1 MRSGSLVSRCTRLIG
16 LPCLTLALVAGCVGV
31 QRLEKP
37 PWVDGASERFP
48 SSRYLVGLGQDVSQP
63 AATEK
68 AYAAVARIFKAEIRA
83 QARDWES
90 YMLLEGRGKA
100 THQRRL
106 TIDHVTQVST
116 DKVLENV
123 RILDRWV
130 DTKAGIHYA
139 LAGMNRTQ
147 AEAAMLERIR
157 ELDRKV
163 QTEVRA
169 SRTTQDPLAKIR
181 NLRRAAN
188 HLVMREAYNADLRVI
203 RQSGQGNPPRHR
215 VAELTA
221 ELEEFIA
228 TKLTIRVDVTGE
240 QAEPIRRSLMEG
252 LVREGLPV
260 INREHEVS
268 TPDESAERS
277 QLLELLVTGTARLWK
292 VDVPDPTFSY
302 VRWCSD
308 FVILDVGSGRVVG
321 AVSKRGREGHLTD
334 QEARNRAARVM
345 QQELTTDLARSLAG
359 YVYGET
365 DEAVDTSAPSACPRD
380 EEDAHGA
387 SLM

>member
-1 MRSGSLVSRCTRLIG
+1 MHSGPTALSRLVVAG
-16 LPCLTLALVAGCVGV
+16 LLCLTPALLAGCAGV
-31 QRLEKP
+31 QRTEKP
-37 PWVDGASERFP
+37 SWVDGASQRFP
-48 SSRYLVGLGQDVSQP
+48 PSHYLVGLGQAESRP
-63 AATEK
+63 TATEK

-83 QARDWES
+83 QARDWET

-100 THQRRL
+100 EHERRL

-130 DTKAGIHYA
+130 DPEAGIHYA
-139 LAGMNRTQ
+139 LAGMNRAQ

-157 ELDRKV
+157 ELDGMV

-169 SRTTQDPLAKIR
+169 SRTTQDPLVKVK

-188 HLVMREAYNADLRVI
+188 HLVLREAYNADLRVI
-203 RQSGQGNPPRHR
+203 RQSGQGNPPRYR
-215 VAELTA
+215 VADLTG

-228 TKLTIRVDVTGE
+228 TSLVIRVEVTGE
-240 QAEPIRRSLMEG
+240 QAEPIRRAIMEG

-260 INREHEVS
+260 INREHDVAALDK
-268 TPDESAERS
+268 TTESGR
-277 QLLELLVTGTARLWK
+277 LLKLLVTGTARLWK

-308 FVILDVGSGRVVG
+308 FVILDVDNGRVVG

-334 QEARNRAARVM
+334 QEARNRATRVM
-345 QQELTTDLARSLAG
+345 QQELTTDLAKSLAG

-365 DEAVDTSAPSACPRD
+365 DQAVDTSAPAACPRE
-380 EEDAHGA
+380 EEDAQGA